1 MNITKTYKNK
11 NTNGTVNTPIQ
22 VIESITVQPQS
33 MAAINAGVI
42 EIKPLEFKIDNN
54 NLTIEQKQKLI
65 KLVNKKDMYML
76 HTITI

>member
-1 MNITKTYKNK
+1 
-11 NTNGTVNTPIQ
+11 
-22 VIESITVQPQS
+22 